1 MWSHDVSF
9 SVSSWLTFRLG
20 SSPTTR
26 LQFGMALP
34 EAISTRCVIC
44 TICEQPAVD
53 GWFVAAADIKKK
65 VRCHACLNLSRLG
78 YGCPMLH
85 SGSSLALPFTY

>member
-1 MWSHDVSF
+1 MWSRDVSF

-65 VRCHACLNLSRLG
+65 SKVPCMLKLEPSRLRL
-78 YGCPMLH
+78 PNA
-85 SGSSLALPFTY
+85 ALWQ